1 MASEMRTFVTVHSEN
16 PQVAERL
23 KELFSPKEGKF
34 ETTAIDIINK
44 VHNTSYCYKDE
55 KEDYNQEVDFPP
67 NELWDEMI
75 GTKWLYVD
83 FVESDTA
90 ESCDI
95 SIRSAYSVPVQ
106 LLEFLKSDLQKIDE
120 KCYISGTYEDETYD
134 PSGAFVYGAYDF
146 EEMEDQDEVYDH
158 DEAEED
164 EFYEETWHDQLNEMK
179 QNLIDLYFE
188 FLEDKEGETE

>member
-23 KELFSPKEGKF
+23 KEIFSPKEGNF
-34 ETTAIDIINK
+34 ETNAIDIINNI
-44 VHNTSYCYKDE
+44 HGTSYCFEDE
-55 KEDYNQEVDFPP
+55 KEDFNKEVDFPP

-75 GTKWLYVD
+75 GTKWL
-83 FVESDTA
+83 FVEFVGADTA
-90 ESCDI
+90 EDSNI
-95 SIRSAYSVPVQ
+95 VIRSAYSVPVQ

-120 KCYISGTYEDETYD
+120 KCYISGIYEDEMYD

-146 EEMEDQDEVYDH
+146 GEMEDQDEFYDQ
-158 DEAEED
+158 DEADED
-164 EFYEETWHDQLNEMK
+164 EFYEESWHEQLYEMR